1 MKKLK
6 FLFFPTILALAF
18 GLMLSCAKSS
28 SDDSSSSDDTSSSEE
43 TNTSSAITVSGK
55 VQKGPYIQG
64 TEITVRELDS
74 SMTPTGNTFTGSI
87 DDNTGSFSIKGTLTN
102 KIVEL
107 AADGF
112 YFNEVSGS
120 LSSAK
125 LSLQAFADLTDSSSC
140 SINHLTYLGTC
151 KGIRECFAGTS

>member
-1 MKKLK
+1 MTKLK
-6 FLFFPTILALAF
+6 FLFLPTILALAF

-28 SDDSSSSDDTSSSEE
+28 SEDSSSSEDTSSSADTSSSEE
-43 TNTSSAITVSGK
+43 TITSSAITLSGK
-55 VQKGPYIQG
+55 VQKGPYVQG

-87 DDNTGSFSIKGTLTN
+87 DDNTGSFSIKGTLTY

-107 AADGF
+107 SADGY

-120 LSSAK
+120 LSAS
-125 LSLQAFADLTDSSSC
+125 
-140 SINHLTYLGTC
+140 
-151 KGIRECFAGTS
+151 